1 MGQAAMMPDEVLS
14 TTTVKARFFGARAGA
29 VTKTIDYEDGGIAIQ
44 EPSEGLLYQ
53 RWRARLFNAGKDDAF
68 VMLDAREVPEFVW
81 LTVPRMTEISFS
93 FDANMRP
100 TVASVADGQ
109 AYLSWYDSA
118 IPDYITTTLAA
129 DVLTPRVTLDDK
141 RYVGSNGYQV
151 SDVILAYT
159 RAGNLYYRQQR
170 DRYTIERLL
179 KTDVTPLIKIGF
191 NRQLR
196 LQFMHEVI

>member
-1 MGQAAMMPDEVLS
+1 MMPENVLS
-14 TTTVKARFFGARAGA
+14 TTPVPARFSGARSGA
-29 VTKTIDYEDGGIAIQ
+29 TSRTVDYEDGGIAIQ
-44 EPSEGLLYQ
+44 DPSEGLLYQ

-93 FDANMRP
+93 FDANMQP
-100 TVASVADGQ
+100 TVAFVADGQ
-109 AYLSWYDSA
+109 AYLNWYDSA
-118 IPDYITTTLAA
+118 TPGYITTTLAA
-129 DVLTPRVTLDDK
+129 DVETPRVTLDDK
-141 RYVGSNGYQV
+141 RFLGSEGYQR

-159 RAGNLYYRQQR
+159 RGGNLYYRQQR

-179 KTDVTPLIKIGF
+179 KIGVTPLIKIGF

-196 LQFMHEVI
+196 LQFMHEVT

>member
-1 MGQAAMMPDEVLS
+1 MMPDNVLS
-14 TTTVKARFFGARAGA
+14 TTPVPARFSGARSGA
-29 VTKTIDYEDGGIAIQ
+29 ITKTVDYEDGGIAIQ
-44 EPSEGLLYQ
+44 DPSEGLLYQ

-93 FDANMRP
+93 FDANMQP
-100 TVASVADGQ
+100 IVAFVADDQ

-118 IPDYITTTLAA
+118 LPGYTTTALAA
-129 DVLTPRVTLDDK
+129 DVETPRVTCDDK
-141 RYVGSNGYQV
+141 RFLGSQSYQR

-159 RAGNLYYRQQR
+159 RGGDLYYRQQR
-170 DRYTIERLL
+170 ERYTVERLL
-179 KTDVTPLIKIGF
+179 KTGVTPLIKIGF

-196 LQFMHEVI
+196 LQFMHEVV